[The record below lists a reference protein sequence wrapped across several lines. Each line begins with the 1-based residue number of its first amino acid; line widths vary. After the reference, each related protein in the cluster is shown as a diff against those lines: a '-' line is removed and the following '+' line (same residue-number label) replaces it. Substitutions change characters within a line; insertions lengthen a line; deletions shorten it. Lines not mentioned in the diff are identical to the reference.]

1 MAERK
6 VLSGKTASLQE
17 EELTVK
23 RLNHLGCDRTEQED
37 PRRISEGAIVHH
49 SLTEEKAESLTL
61 RDLTREGFLKLKK
74 NRPKIVRKLALPA
87 QIEVETNIFCI
98 IL

>member
-6 VLSGKTASLQE
+6 VLNGQTSSLQE

-23 RLNHLGCDRTEQED
+23 RLNHLGCDQTGQED
-37 PRRISEGAIVHH
+37 PRKTSEGVITHL

-61 RDLTREGFLKLKK
+61 PDLTREGFLKLKK
-74 NRPKIVRKLALPA
+74 NSPKIVRKLALPV
-87 QIEVETNIFCI
+87 QIEVQINFFV
-98 IL
+98 